1 MNKQLL
7 PESTENTRQ
16 IDIVVTV
23 DAEQHR
29 SHRRMRELEAAQRRD
44 EGAGTAL
51 VAMAIGFLL
60 GGFFCGD
67 E

>member
-7 PESTENTRQ
+7 LESTENTRQ
-16 IDIVVTV
+16 IDIVVTINS
-23 DAEQHR
+23 EQHR
-29 SHRRMRELEAAQRRD
+29 SHRQTRELEAAQRRA
-44 EGAGTAL
+44 EGAGTAF

>member
-7 PESTENTRQ
+7 PESNENTRQ
-16 IDIVVTV
+16 IDIVVTI
-23 DAEQHR
+23 DSEQHR
-29 SHRRMRELEAAQRRD
+29 RHRRMRELEAGQGRA
-44 EGAGTAL
+44 EGAGTAF

-60 GGFFCGD
+60 GGFFCAD